1 MRPLSSSEGFPIKLR
16 AVTVALLAAIAFP
29 AVAGAGN
36 IVFQETLPKVSST
49 QVSVTVRK
57 AAAFRILMRT
67 STQGRTKLF
76 LIGRHAPKGGPL
88 IDTATYACDGTAGS
102 FYCKG
107 SYEALPPG
115 TYTFRV
121 VFNGTTP
128 QPADL
133 VLTVRW

>member
-1 MRPLSSSEGFPIKLR
+1 MKALSSSREFSIKQR
-16 AVTVALLAAIAFP
+16 AATVAILVAVAFP
-29 AVAGAGN
+29 GGADAGN
-36 IVFQETLPKVSST
+36 VVLQETMPKVSST

-67 STQGRTKLF
+67 STQGRTRLF
-76 LIGRHAPKGGPL
+76 LLGRHAPRGGAV
-88 IDTATYACDGTAGS
+88 IDTRAYACDGAAGS

-107 SYEALPPG
+107 RYESLPPG

-121 VFNGTTP
+121 VFNGTTS